1 MALWAVSRGFEVR
14 RLVVKLIISGCNGHM
29 GRVVAEL
36 AGRDGAVETIAGF
49 DVEHLM
55 SNKFPVYEDP
65 REYDGQAD
73 VVVDFSSPSML
84 DGLLYLAVE
93 KKIPLVLCTTGYSEK
108 QLEAVA
114 AASASVP
121 IFRSGNMSLGV
132 NLLAELVRRA
142 CAVLAEDFDVEIV
155 ERHHRRKTDAP
166 SGTALLLADAASDS
180 LPYSPEYVF
189 ARADRRAP
197 RAGREIGI
205 SSVRGGT
212 IVGEHEV
219 IFAGRDE
226 VIELKHSAYSREIFA
241 SGALRAAK
249 FLVSVKSPGL
259 YGMSDML
266 TASQTP

>member
-1 MALWAVSRGFEVR
+1 
-14 RLVVKLIISGCNGHM
+14 M

-36 AGRDGAVETIAGF
+36 AGRDDEVETIAGF
-49 DVEHLM
+49 DIEHMM

-73 VVVDFSSPSML
+73 AVIDFSSPSML

-108 QLEAVA
+108 QLEAVEK
-114 AASASVP
+114 ASASVP

-132 NLLAELVRRA
+132 NLLSELVRRA
-142 CAVLAEDFDVEIV
+142 CAVLGADFDVEIV

-166 SGTALLLADAASDS
+166 SGTALLLADAASDC
-180 LPYSPEYVF
+180 LPYEPEYIF

-219 IFAGRDE
+219 IFAGHDE
-226 VIELKHSAYSREIFA
+226 VIELKHSAHSRNIFA
-241 SGALRAAK
+241 AGALKAAR
-249 FLVSVKSPGL
+249 FVASVKSPGL
-259 YGMSDML
+259 YSMTDVLSGIV
-266 TASQTP
+266 

>member
-1 MALWAVSRGFEVR
+1 
-14 RLVVKLIISGCNGHM
+14 M
-29 GRVVAEL
+29 GRAVAEL
-36 AGRDGAVETIAGF
+36 AGRDGAVETVAGF
-49 DVEHLM
+49 DVGHMM

-93 KKIPLVLCTTGYSEK
+93 RKLPLVLCTTGYSAS
-108 QLEAVA
+108 QLEAVDRA
-114 AASASVP
+114 AVVAP

-142 CAVLAEDFDVEIV
+142 CAVLGADFDVEIV

-166 SGTALLLADAASDS
+166 SGTALLLAAAASDS
-180 LPYSPEYVF
+180 LPYEPEYVC

-197 RAGREIGI
+197 RSGREIGI

-226 VIELKHSAYSREIFA
+226 VIELKHSAHSREIFA
-241 SGALRAAK
+241 AGALRAAK
-249 FLVSVKSPGL
+249 FLVSAKSPGL
-259 YGMSDML
+259 YDMADVL
-266 TASQTP
+266 SRAV